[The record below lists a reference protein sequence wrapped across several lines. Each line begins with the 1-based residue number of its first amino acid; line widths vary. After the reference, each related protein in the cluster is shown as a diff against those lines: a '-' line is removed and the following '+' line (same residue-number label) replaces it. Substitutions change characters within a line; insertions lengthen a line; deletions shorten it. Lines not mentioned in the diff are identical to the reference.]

1 MSNLIP
7 SIYHYETYIY
17 LCLFLLV
24 FTLIHALILRIHDL
38 KNVAFIN
45 TVGYSLLVFFIL
57 FIGQREITSRYGFG
71 DTANYYKAF
80 DAFSKGAPIKE
91 VKDLGWQLFMK
102 SLATFTTAH
111 TFFTICA
118 FLYIFPLYKVSKAY
132 FKEYWYYCFFAFL
145 VSFSFYTYGVNGV
158 RNGVA
163 GSLFLW
169 GLCYKDK
176 KWLMILLFAW
186 AIMFHKTITLPV
198 IAYLLTYLYN
208 NPKSYLIAWF
218 VAIPLSLVMGSV
230 WIGIFASLGFDDRLS
245 GYLAGSTTGTTSFRW
260 DFIFYSSFAVFAG
273 WYFIFKKKFKDRFYN
288 QLLNTYLICN
298 AFWILVIRANFSN
311 RFAYLSWFMMAIVIF
326 YPFLKT
332 RLFKNHHLTLAK
344 VLIAYFMFTFLM
356 FFIYYADK
364 R

>member
-1 MSNLIP
+1 MNNIIP
-7 SIYHYETYIY
+7 SANHYDTYIY
-17 LCLFLLV
+17 CCLFFVL
-24 FTLIHALILRIHDL
+24 FTFLHASFLNISDR
-38 KNVAFIN
+38 KNITYIN
-45 TVGYSLLVFFIL
+45 AVGYFLLFFFVIL
-57 FIGQREITSRYGFG
+57 IGQREITSRFGFG
-71 DTANYYKAF
+71 DTSNYYKTF
-80 DAFSKGAPIKE
+80 KAFSLGKPIE
-91 VKDLGWQLFMK
+91 DARDLGWLLFMK
-102 SLATFTTAH
+102 ALSTFVSAH

-118 FLYIFPLYKVSKAY
+118 FLYIFPLYKVSKAF
-132 FKEYWYYCFFAFL
+132 FKEYWFYCFFGFL

-230 WIGIFASLGFDDRLS
+230 WISLFASLGFDDRLS
-245 GYLAGSTTGTTSFRW
+245 GYLAGSTSGTTSFRW
-260 DFIFYSSFAVFAG
+260 DFIFYSFFAVFAG
-273 WYFIFKKKFKDRFYN
+273 WYFIFKNKFKDAFYN

-344 VLIAYFMFTFLM
+344 VLTGYFMFTFLM
-356 FFIYYADK
+356 FLIYYADK